1 MPLKNNILYF
11 FSYLTIRSDSMYE
24 KYTIKPGDNLES
36 IANKFNTTVDMIKD
50 INNFESTYL
59 RAGSEIIVPKNKEQY
74 FDYYTIKKG
83 DSLYAIARKY
93 NINPE
98 LLATLNGL
106 TMNDYIYPNQEILIP
121 KSGYSYYITTEGDTL
136 DIVAGRFKVDK
147 DRVLKENQTIYL
159 MPDQLLVTRRM
170 N

>member
-1 MPLKNNILYF
+1 
-11 FSYLTIRSDSMYE
+11 MYE